1 MNRKFNNDQNIKNLR
16 KRELLR
22 IMIIIFSLL
31 TIIFSFGNLFYNI
44 NLIFALFCFALT
56 VILNKAR
63 EKIFI
68 VKKEKDELKEIRQ
81 EIKNNKKKFKKY

>member
-1 MNRKFNNDQNIKNLR
+1 MMNRKFNNDQNIKNLR

-68 VKKEKDELKEIRQ
+68 VKKDEL
-81 EIKNNKKKFKKY
+81 KNNKKKFKKY